1 MKPVT
6 IVIGLFVL
14 LVVAALGLFGW
25 QNLQTQVDLVLNLG
39 PIGGWY
45 IAKAF
50 PVPYL
55 MGICLG
61 AGFLGAFIW
70 LGGKSL
76 IASRKAKGLERQ
88 VSALKDEIEWG
99 RRNVGS
105 PSKSAVAAPAKKAK
119 LAVKP
124 AAKPAVPVAAPAP
137 KPAPPAAAELP
148 DFDDLI

>member
-6 IVIGLFVL
+6 IGLLVL

-25 QNLQTQVDLVLNLG
+25 QNLPTRVDLVFNLG
-39 PIGGWY
+39 PVGGWY

-61 AGFLGAFIW
+61 TGFLGAFIW

-76 IASRKAKGLERQ
+76 VAGRKAKALERQ
-88 VSALKDEIEWG
+88 VSALQDEIEWG

-105 PSKSAVAAPAKKAK
+105 PTKSPAGAPAKKPK
-119 LAVKP
+119 LAPKAAPKP
-124 AAKPAVPVAAPAP
+124 SAPVAPPAQ
-137 KPAPPAAAELP
+137 KPAPPPAADLP

>member
-6 IVIGLFVL
+6 IVIGLLVL
-14 LVVAALGLFGW
+14 LVLSVIGLFGW

-55 MGICLG
+55 MGITFG
-61 AGFLGAFIW
+61 AGLLIGFVW
-70 LGGKSL
+70 LGGKSM
-76 IASRKAKGLERQ
+76 AAGRRAKALERQ
-88 VSALKDEIEWG
+88 VTALQDEIEWS
-99 RRNVGS
+99 RRNAGS
-105 PSKSAVAAPAKKAK
+105 SKTPSPKKAAAPKAPV
-119 LAVKP
+119 AP
-124 AAKPAVPVAAPAP
+124 PRPSVPVAPP
-137 KPAPPAAAELP
+137 KPTPPPAADPP

>member
-6 IVIGLFVL
+6 IVIGLLVL
-14 LVVAALGLFGW
+14 LLVAVIGLFGW
-25 QNLQTQVDLVLNLG
+25 QNLLTRVDLVFSLG

-55 MGICLG
+55 MGICLAG
-61 AGFLGAFIW
+61 GFLVASIW
-70 LGGKSL
+70 LGGRSL
-76 IASRKAKGLERQ
+76 VSGRRAKALERQ
-88 VSALKDEIEWG
+88 VAALQDEIEWG

-105 PSKSAVAAPAKKAK
+105 PKKTAAPAKS
-119 LAVKP
+119 P
-124 AAKPAVPVAAPAP
+124 APAPRASVPVAAPAP
-137 KPAPPAAAELP
+137 KPTPPPEADVP